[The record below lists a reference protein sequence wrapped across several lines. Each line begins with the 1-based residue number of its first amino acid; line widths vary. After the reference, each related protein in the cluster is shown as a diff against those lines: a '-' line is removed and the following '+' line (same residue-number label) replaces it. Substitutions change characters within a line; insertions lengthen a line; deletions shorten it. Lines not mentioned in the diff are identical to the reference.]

1 MNNQRFLAA
10 TRTVLELG
18 EHFDSLKTRALEI
31 FEPATVAAR
40 GYVTPSKESQIRH
53 LQLSYWKARLALY
66 ELVDETRREVT
77 QLDQA
82 TPQKFLVCLAA
93 AALLVD
99 AARFLRE
106 NFHRATV
113 VRRKLDEPDPV
124 YGIPP
129 RMYDDIQK
137 SLTSPYHA
145 WHLWQA
151 TRYYDRHRSELL
163 RAAQAS
169 GIEPVIAIIE
179 RLRERLRPSLWTYLR
194 TRVHVRGRR
203 ALRHIGRDVLER
215 ATYALQT
222 LAGCGL
228 AEIHVRPGHI
238 PSLPLAIRAELARL
252 LQPGDVLV
260 VRKEFAVTNYFLPGH
275 WPHVALYLGTSDD
288 LRRLGIADDPRV
300 RPRLKQLDDATPS
313 TAVMAPDSANAWA
326 GGPQHPCVLESMK
339 DGVRIRSVNS
349 PFCCDSVVVIRPLI
363 EPRFLNVVLP
373 RALQHEGKPYDFDF
387 DFCTSYKLVCTE
399 VVYRAYEGVA
409 GLQFD
414 LRRHAGR
421 FALASGELLR
431 MAVARRNFE
440 VVAAYAPTHTPR
452 VILGDAAATVVKQ
465 FERFET

>member
-1 MNNQRFLAA
+1 MNHQQLLAA
-10 TRTVLELG
+10 TRTVLELH
-18 EHFDSLKTRALEI
+18 EHFDGLKAQTLEVY
-31 FEPATVAAR
+31 EPATVAAR
-40 GYVTPSKESQIRH
+40 GYITPSEESRIRH
-53 LQLSYWKARLALY
+53 LQFSYWKSRLALY

-77 QLDQA
+77 QLAQA
-82 TPQKFLVCLAA
+82 THEEFLVCFAA

-113 VRRKLDEPDPV
+113 VRRKLDEPDPI
-124 YGIPP
+124 YGIPL
-129 RMYDDIQK
+129 RMYDNIQK

-163 RAAQAS
+163 RAAQTTDM
-169 GIEPVIAIIE
+169 EPVVSIIE

-194 TRVHVRGRR
+194 TRLQVRGRR
-203 ALRHIGRDVLER
+203 ALRHLGRDFLGR

-228 AEIHVRPGHI
+228 AEIHVRPSYT
-238 PSLPLAIRAELARL
+238 PSLPLAIRAQFVRL

-260 VRKEFAVTNYFLPGH
+260 VRKEFAVTNYFLPGY

-288 LRRLGIADDPRV
+288 LRQLGIADDPHV
-300 RPRLKQLDDATPS
+300 RPRLSQLEQAS
-313 TAVMAPDSANAWA
+313 SNTAVIAPDPANAWSE
-326 GGPQHPCVLESMK
+326 GPRHPCVLESMK

-349 PFCCDSVVVIRPLI
+349 PLCCDSVVVIRPLI
-363 EPRFLNVVLP
+363 EPRLLSVVLP
-373 RALQHEGKPYDFDF
+373 QALQHEGKPYDFDF
-387 DFCTSYKLVCTE
+387 DFCTSHKLVCTE

-409 GLQFD
+409 GCKFELQ
-414 LRRHAGR
+414 RHAGR
-421 FALASGELLR
+421 FALASGDLLR
-431 MAVARRNFE
+431 MAIARCNFE
-440 VVAAYAPTHTPR
+440 VVAAYAPMHTPS
-452 VILGDAAATVVKQ
+452 VALGDSAARVVKK